1 MKGIE
6 CACFGAIGSDVIELK
21 MSKAEKPWTAFNLA
35 VDTGDEKSTWI
46 RVSCFGEVA
55 ERVAATFKKNDRA
68 YIEGLIRLD
77 HWQDKHG
84 EQKHGLSVSAFK
96 VEKVGVSA
104 IGRNKPPRQDRVDAP
119 LASSNHG
126 PLQRHR
132 QQAEAAPP
140 GAKRDKPKVV
150 GRDDFDFNDRLPF

>member
-21 MSKAEKPWTAFNLA
+21 MSKADKPWTAFNLA
-35 VDTGDEKSTWI
+35 VDTGEEKSTWL

-55 ERVAATFKKNDRA
+55 ERVAANFKKNDRA

-77 HWQDKHG
+77 HWLDKHG

-96 VEKVGVSA
+96 VEKAGASA
-104 IGRNKPPRQDRVDAP
+104 IGRNKPKREPDQNNGTIT
-119 LASSNHG
+119 ASSFAG
-126 PLQRHR
+126 PPALREKAR
-132 QQAEAAPP
+132 II
-140 GAKRDKPKVV
+140 
-150 GRDDFDFNDRLPF
+150 GRDDFNDELSF